1 MTIETVPQ
9 QHAQEAAGDEMPLL
23 GIDHV
28 ELYVGNAAQAT
39 YWFTHALGFRE
50 TAYAGLETGIRD
62 RSSHVLEQGR
72 VRFVLTAPLL
82 GTSEIARHVGA
93 HGDGVKVIALSVPDA
108 EHAYRYAVQHG
119 ARGVREPWEESDGGG
134 TVRMATVAAYG
145 DTLHTL
151 HRAQRL
157 QRRLPPRIRRPRR
170 AARPPTRAC
179 SRASTTW
186 SATSSSA
193 GSTSGSATT
202 SASSG

>member
-1 MTIETVPQ
+1 
-9 QHAQEAAGDEMPLL
+9 MPLL

-28 ELYVGNAAQAT
+28 ELYVGNAIQAA

-93 HGDGVKVIALSVPDA
+93 HGDGVQGDRALGPRRRARLPVRGPA
-108 EHAYRYAVQHG
+108 RRPRRPRAVG
-119 ARGVREPWEESDGGG
+119 GVRRA
-134 TVRMATVAAYG
+134 TARVRMATVATYG
-145 DTLHTL
+145 ETLHTFVERNGYTGAFL
-151 HRAQRL
+151 PGYAPTAQPRG
-157 QRRLPPRIRRPRR
+157 RRG
-170 AARPPTRAC
+170 RAC
-179 SRASTTW
+179 SPASTTW

-193 GSTSGSATT
+193 ASTSGSATT